1 MSCAVVTQSRVRS
14 VSVVQIKL
22 GSERLSLLLHRRSY
36 GCFKRLMSNLRI
48 WISACMTLSDF
59 FGSLSCNILL
69 NTVGT
74 ICQDSP
80 YLSFSQPHCPS
91 SPPSES
97 FSHSS
102 STSFCV
108 LQFTTNDM
116 ASVNLKCGPPFNAA
130 NACPSSWNAMVITV
144 PLGLPETFAPSSP

>member
-36 GCFKRLMSNLRI
+36 ACFKRLMSNLRI

-80 YLSFSQPHCPS
+80 YR
-91 SPPSES
+91 SEE
-97 FSHSS
+97 H
-102 STSFCV
+102 TSE
-108 LQFTTNDM
+108 LQSRLHLVCRLLLEKKKPLAQNDSD
-116 ASVNLKCGPPFNAA
+116 AINLTP
-130 NACPSSWNAMVITV
+130 
-144 PLGLPETFAPSSP
+144 